1 MKKNLHEAVIVIMG
15 ASSGIGEATALAFAR
30 KGARLVLAARNA
42 AALQAVAKR
51 CREEGVDVLVHPT
64 DVTKAEKV
72 RELAVAAQSLGEI
85 DVWVSNAGVGAVG
98 AFEET
103 PIEAHHRVIETNL
116 IGHIN
121 DAHAILPVFRKQGH
135 GVFVNMISLGGFAS
149 TPFASAYGASKF
161 GLKGFSEALR
171 AEVSDMADIHIC
183 DIYPAFI
190 DTPGLGHGANYTGA
204 ELSAPPPVYD
214 ARTVADA
221 IVRVVQQ
228 PKDTTTVGSFTDLV
242 RVGHF
247 LAPALTARAM
257 AWVMRRYFDRAPA
270 AMRSSGNLYRPA
282 RDAGGIDGGLR
293 PSVPSTI
300 SLGIAATLFVT
311 GFVMGAV
318 DGSPSNVG
326 SKRRG

>member
-1 MKKNLHEAVIVIMG
+1 MKKNLHEAVVVIMG

-42 AALQAVAKR
+42 AALQHVAKL
-51 CREEGVDVLVHPT
+51 CREEGVDVLVRPT
-64 DVTKAEKV
+64 DVTQAEKV
-72 RELAVAAQSLGEI
+72 KELAEVAQSFGEI

-121 DAHAILPVFRKQGH
+121 DAHAAIPVFRKQGH

-149 TPFASAYGASKF
+149 TPFAAAYGASKF

-171 AEVSDMADIHIC
+171 AEVADMPDIHIC

-190 DTPGLGHGANYTGA
+190 DTPGLSHGANYTGA

-214 ARTVADA
+214 ARSVADA
-221 IVRVVQQ
+221 IVRVAQQ

-247 LAPALTARAM
+247 LAPAFTARAM
-257 AWVMRRYFDRAPA
+257 AWVMRRHFQKAEKA
-270 AMRSSGNLYRPA
+270 ARSSGNLFRPA
-282 RDAGGIDGGLR
+282 RDPGGIDGGLR
-293 PSVPSTI
+293 PSVPPAA
-300 SLGIAATLFVT
+300 GIGLAAALFVT
-311 GFVMGAV
+311 GFVIGAV
-318 DGSPSNVG
+318 EGAASPSN
-326 SKRRG
+326 RRR